1 MRTRGLCLLA
11 IMISSP
17 ERAASIS
24 PDNFAFASCICTVL
38 NEIQKSKKKIFQG
51 LFKYLWENLSGEW
64 EDNQTMVSQSEY

>member
-17 ERAASIS
+17 ERTASIS

-38 NEIQKSKKKIFQG
+38 NEIQKSKKKYSEG
-51 LFKYLWENLSGEW
+51 GSSHATGYSALWIA
-64 EDNQTMVSQSEY
+64 